1 MQDALSMCKYYPFP
15 PAKEVVLLPCF
26 AFGLLL
32 FRYFSLAVVMC
43 EPKVP
48 LIKRFSGGGTV
59 IVDGST
65 IFASLIM
72 NQVGVGCVIVTWRV
86 AVPW

>member
-1 MQDALSMCKYYPFP
+1 
-15 PAKEVVLLPCF
+15 
-26 AFGLLL
+26 
-32 FRYFSLAVVMC
+32 MC
-43 EPKVP
+43 EIKVP

-72 NQVGVGCVIVTWRV
+72 NQVRV
-86 AVPW
+86 FGFVMMIARLVSSAIYM